1 MAILKSDIF
10 HCSDSFERGN
20 QFNSI
25 SDRTNLQIYKK
36 IKEPK
41 YQTWPKQNKKKF
53 HVSLSH
59 GPMLLNRILFDLWT
73 FKYKFGYQKCIYIA
87 GLEIEISRKLYLMYG
102 HGGHLEK

>member
-10 HCSDSFERGN
+10 HCLDSFERGN

-41 YQTWPKQNKKKF
+41 YQTWPKQNKKSF
-53 HVSLSH
+53 MYLRRF
-59 GPMLLNRILFDLWT
+59 GLRI
-73 FKYKFGYQKCIYIA
+73 FGTPLAAI
-87 GLEIEISRKLYLMYG
+87 LYLVIKSWTNVAEPYFI
-102 HGGHLEK
+102 

>member
-41 YQTWPKQNKKKF
+41 YQTWPRQNKK
-53 HVSLSH
+53 VLCIS
-59 GPMLLNRILFDLWT
+59 GDLDKG
-73 FKYKFGYQKCIYIA
+73 FSAIPLAVI
-87 GLEIEISRKLYLMYG
+87 LYLVIKSWANVAELYFI
-102 HGGHLEK
+102 

>member
-36 IKEPK
+36 
-41 YQTWPKQNKKKF
+41 
-53 HVSLSH
+53 
-59 GPMLLNRILFDLWT
+59 R
-73 FKYKFGYQKCIYIA
+73 
-87 GLEIEISRKLYLMYG
+87 SRKLNTRLGQDKTKKFYVSPEIWTKDFQLSI
-102 HGGHLEK
+102 GGHFIFSH

>member
-10 HCSDSFERGN
+10 HCLDSFERVN

-41 YQTWPKQNKKKF
+41 YQTWPRQNKKSVMYLRRF
-53 HVSLSH
+53 GL
-59 GPMLLNRILFDLWT
+59 RIFSYPLAV
-73 FKYKFGYQKCIYIA
+73 I
-87 GLEIEISRKLYLMYG
+87 LYLVIKSWTNVAELY
-102 HGGHLEK
+102 LI